1 MKDIKVLFPIN
12 QPEDIKICEKVNAKK
27 VYVSHK
33 YFLTNGFEKL
43 FEFIETAKNY
53 KADLYINFSTD
64 IFDKDN
70 VYIKDFINF
79 IENQNIKGIIVNSL
93 SILELLKLRELQCE
107 VIIDSEM
114 NVHNVSSIEF
124 IKIFNRVDYI
134 NISEEIYL
142 KNVAKIK
149 KTVKTKL
156 CINTN
161 NLPWIAEDVIKSK
174 NIDMVILKADL
185 QNIKEIFRAV
195 VLIEKI
201 LDNPKIYKNKKLPF
215 KIFSDGTYETNHFT
229 GEFLSNKGKDFKF
242 LGNIKPFDWTY
253 KKTRL
258 SKNFSQKIKRPDL
271 CLRMNSLLQLRAL
284 KKYIQKIG
292 FNPVNSIEY
301 GEILNTVDLSKKSFN
316 MILDIVKD
324 FCAEYNIQLKL
335 GTPKTLIERDFDR
348 TYEYEKQLFDNKPP
362 HSMVINN
369 LGFWW
374 TVINDSDYDKLPIEL
389 GPNLNLIN
397 GESILCLA
405 NQRSIE
411 AVELTNFLD
420 IKDIENCIETIKYDI
435 PVRKLTVAGSIR
447 IPCSGLC
454 PLNMDSAVLS
464 RLSCS
469 APCRQRRFAITDKD
483 RNKNYTILVDGFCR
497 MHLYRDK
504 ILDLFKYMRTL
515 ENIGI
520 NEFIIDFNALSSK
533 LVPVLLTR
541 YLNALCD
548 ESYQTDENF
557 LDKLYY
563 LNFYAQ

>member
-1 MKDIKVLFPIN
+1 MKDIKVLFPIT
-12 QPEDIKICEKVNAKK
+12 QPEDIKICDKVNAKK
-27 VYVSHK
+27 VYISHK
-33 YFLTNGFEKL
+33 YFMANGFEKL
-43 FEFIETAKNY
+43 FEFEQFAKQY
-53 KADLYINFSTD
+53 KVDLYIHFSAD
-64 IFDKDN
+64 ISDKDN
-70 VYIKDFINF
+70 IYIKDFLNF
-79 IENQNIKGIIVNSL
+79 IENQNIKGIMINSL
-93 SILELLKLRELQCE
+93 SILEFLKLKELQCE
-107 VIIDSEM
+107 IIIDSDV
-114 NVHNVSSIEF
+114 NIHNVSSIEF

-134 NISEEIYL
+134 NLSEEIYQ

-161 NLPWIAEDVIKSK
+161 NLPWIAEDVIKAK
-174 NIDMVILKADL
+174 NIDMVVLKADL
-185 QNIKEIFRAV
+185 QNSKEILQAV
-195 VLIEKI
+195 TLIEKI

-242 LGNIKPFDWTY
+242 TGNIKPFDWDFKRT
-253 KKTRL
+253 KL
-258 SKNFSQKIKRPDL
+258 SPEFSQNTRIPNL
-271 CLRMNSLLQLRAL
+271 CLRMNSLLQVRAL
-284 KKYIQKIG
+284 KRFIQKIG
-292 FNPVNSIEY
+292 FNPVSSIEY

-316 MILDIVKD
+316 MILDIVKK
-324 FCAEYNIQLKL
+324 FCLEFDIKLKL

-348 TYEYEKQLFDNKPP
+348 TYEYEKILFEENPP
-362 HSMVINN
+362 SSMVINN

-389 GPNLNLIN
+389 GAPLNLMN

-411 AVELTNFLD
+411 AVELSNFID
-420 IKDIENCIETIKYDI
+420 INDIASCVDTIKDDI
-435 PVRKLTVAGSIR
+435 PIRKLAIAGSMR

-454 PLNMDSAVLS
+454 PLNLDSAVLS
-464 RLSCS
+464 RLSCP
-469 APCRQRRFAITDKD
+469 APCQKRRFAITDKD

-504 ILDLFKYMRTL
+504 VLDLFKYIKVL
-515 ENIGI
+515 EDIGI
-520 NEFIIDFNALSSK
+520 NEFVIDFNALTSK

-541 YLNALCD
+541 YLNALCED
-548 ESYQTDENF
+548 DYKTDENF

-563 LNFYAQ
+563 LNFYN

>member
-1 MKDIKVLFPIN
+1 MKGIKVLFPIN
-12 QPEDIKICEKVNAKK
+12 NPEDIRICEKVNAKK

-33 YFLTNGFEKL
+33 YFIANGFETL
-43 FEFIETAKNY
+43 FEFQEMAKKY
-53 KADLYINFSTD
+53 KADLYVNLASD
-64 IFDKDN
+64 ILDKDN
-70 VYIKDFINF
+70 VYIKDILNF
-79 IENQNIKGIIVNSL
+79 LENQNIKGIMVNSL
-93 SILELLKLRELQCE
+93 AVLEYLKLRELPFE
-107 VIIDSEM
+107 IIIDSDM
-114 NVHNVSSIEF
+114 NIHNVSSIEF
-124 IKIFNRVDYI
+124 IKLFNRVDYI
-134 NISEEIYL
+134 NLSEEIYL

-149 KTVKTKL
+149 KMVKTKL

-174 NIDMVILKADL
+174 HIDMVILKADL
-185 QNIKEIFRAV
+185 QNWKEIFRAV
-195 VLIEKI
+195 ILIEKI
-201 LDNPKIYKNKKLPF
+201 LENPKIYKNKKLPF

-242 LGNIKPFDWTY
+242 SGNIKPFDWTF
-253 KKTRL
+253 KSTRL
-258 SKNFSQKIKRPDL
+258 SKNFSQKIKRPKL

-284 KKYIQKIG
+284 KRYIQKMG
-292 FNPVNSIEY
+292 FNPVDSIEY

-324 FCAEYNIQLKL
+324 FCEEYNIKLKL

-348 TYEYEKQLFDNKPP
+348 TYEYEKQLFDHKPP

-374 TVINDSDYDKLPIEL
+374 TVINDPDYDKLPIEL

-397 GESILCLA
+397 GESILSLA
-405 NQRSIE
+405 NQRYIE
-411 AVELTNFLD
+411 SVELSNFID
-420 IKDIENCIETIKYDI
+420 IRDIENCIETIKDEV
-435 PVRKLTVAGSIR
+435 PVRKLAIAGSIR

-464 RLSCS
+464 RLSCP
-469 APCRQRRFAITDKD
+469 APCQKRRFAITDKD

-504 ILDLFKYMRTL
+504 VLDLFKYIRFL
-515 ENIGI
+515 EKIGI
-520 NEFIIDFNALSSK
+520 NEFIIDFNALTSK

-541 YLNALCD
+541 YLNALCAETYQPD
-548 ESYQTDENF
+548 EHF

-563 LNFYAQ
+563 LNVYTQ

>member
-1 MKDIKVLFPIN
+1 M
-12 QPEDIKICEKVNAKK
+12 KICEKINSRK

-33 YFLTNGFEKL
+33 YFITNGFEKL
-43 FEFIETAKNY
+43 FEFEEMAKKY
-53 KADLYINFSTD
+53 KVDLYISFSGD
-64 IFDKDN
+64 IYDKDN
-70 VYIKDFINF
+70 VYIKDFLNF
-79 IENQNIKGIIVNSL
+79 IENQNIKGILVNSL
-93 SILELLKLRELQCE
+93 SVLEFLKLKELQCE
-107 VIIDSEM
+107 VIIDSDA
-114 NVHNVSSIEF
+114 NIHNISAIEF
-124 IKIFNRVDYI
+124 MQMFNRIDYI

-142 KNVAKIK
+142 KNIAKIK
-149 KTVKTKL
+149 KTNKTKL

-161 NLPWIAEDVIKSK
+161 NLPWIAEDIIKSK

-185 QNIKEIFRAV
+185 QNWKEIWQAV
-195 VLIEKI
+195 SLIEKI

-242 LGNIKPFDWTY
+242 SGNIKPFDWDY

-258 SKNFSQKIKRPDL
+258 SKNFNLKVKLPKL
-271 CLRMNSLLQLRAL
+271 CLRMNSLLQLKAL
-284 KKYIQKIG
+284 KNHIQKLG

-316 MILDIVKD
+316 QILDIVKN
-324 FCAEYNIQLKL
+324 FCAEYNIKLKL

-348 TYEYEKQLFDNKPP
+348 VYEYVKLLFNEKPP
-362 HSMVINN
+362 YSMVINN

-374 TVINDSDYDKLPIEL
+374 AVINDPDYEKLPVEL
-389 GPNLNLIN
+389 GPNLNLTN

-405 NQRSIE
+405 NQRNVE
-411 AVELTNFLD
+411 AVELSNFID
-420 IKDIENCIETIKYDI
+420 IRDIEACLETIKDDV
-435 PVRKLTVAGSIR
+435 PNRKLAVAGSMR

-454 PLNMDSAVLS
+454 PLNLDSAVLS
-464 RLSCS
+464 RLSCP
-469 APCRQRRFAITDKD
+469 APCQKRRYAITDKD

-504 ILDLFKYMRTL
+504 ILDLFQYLRKL

-520 NEFIIDFNALSSK
+520 NEFVIDFNALSSK
-533 LVPVLLTR
+533 LVPVLLNR
-541 YLNALCD
+541 YLNALSD
-548 ESYQTDENF
+548 QNYQTDDNF

-563 LNFYAQ
+563 LNYYY